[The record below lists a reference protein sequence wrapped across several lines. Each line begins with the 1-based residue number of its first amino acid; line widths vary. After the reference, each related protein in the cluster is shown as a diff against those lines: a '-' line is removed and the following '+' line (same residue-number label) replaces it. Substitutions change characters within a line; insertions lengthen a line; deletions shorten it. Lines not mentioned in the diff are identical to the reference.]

1 MLQKHAPGFSAG
13 AWVLHFSPSAMVPLQ
28 SQKSPEMELRVK
40 ASIPA
45 VGGYYLP
52 CWCSSHP
59 VNMPAVQEAWQ
70 SFHSM
75 SQISLLQLK
84 LSKDHTVPILVKENI
99 QPGAQILTAGLT
111 PRCMLDLSCPQS
123 PFSPDPRPNFLPSCK
138 LAKATSSLG
147 VALLPSWIDYSPDLS
162 SMTFC
167 FSGFKNSSTQCSSH
181 FVQCLF
187 LFIHGVG

>member
-1 MLQKHAPGFSAG
+1 MLQKHAPGVSAG

-28 SQKSPEMELRVK
+28 SQKSPEVELRVK

-59 VNMPAVQEAWQ
+59 VNMSAVQEAWQ

-84 LSKDHTVPILVKENI
+84 LRKDRSSNTGKGKHSAWCTDPHS
-99 QPGAQILTAGLT
+99 LT

-123 PFSPDPRPNFLPSCK
+123 PFSPNPRPNFLPSCK
-138 LAKATSSLG
+138 LAKATSSLR